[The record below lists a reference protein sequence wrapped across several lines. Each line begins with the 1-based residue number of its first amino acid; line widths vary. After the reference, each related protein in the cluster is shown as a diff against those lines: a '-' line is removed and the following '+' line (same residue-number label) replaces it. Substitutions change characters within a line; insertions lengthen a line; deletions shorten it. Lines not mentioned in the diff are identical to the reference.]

1 MMARAA
7 GRTAV
12 PGSVT
17 AVAASGARGSRS
29 RRETAHAHQRGK
41 VRLVVG
47 PGPISSSQSAKGTTG
62 RSVAVGAAEQESCM
76 LCTSVTATDVA
87 GCLVQIDEAAAAGV
101 DVVELRLDF
110 LSEHFEVAELVSRC
124 ASRGVRSIATY
135 RPTWEGGQYDGD
147 EDARLQV
154 LVEASRSGASYVDL
168 EYKLG
173 EERLLSLKREVGCGV
188 IVSDHDYERTGS
200 WEDLNRLVSS
210 MRDRGADVAKVATTA
225 RSTSDAFRMLQL
237 ARQESGE
244 GRPTIAL
251 AMGEAGLPS
260 RLLAPK
266 YGAFLTFG
274 ALVAGKES
282 APGQPSLRDMTQV
295 YRLRDQDSETR
306 VFGVIGDPIKHS
318 MSPVIHNAAFGS
330 IGENA
335 VYLPFL
341 VEDAEDFMQ
350 TFRAHDFSGCSVTIP
365 HKERV
370 GAHCDVVDEV
380 AASIG
385 AVNTVVSSGEGVLSA
400 SNTDWSAAISAIE
413 EGLGGPGT
421 LEGRRVCI
429 LGSGG
434 TARALAFGAIA
445 RGASSVAI
453 ANRTLSKADAL
464 AAELGDDR
472 VRAMSLG
479 DLEGSHDSGGVL
491 INTTSVGMS
500 GENEGRSPV
509 TGEVVSRF
517 DLVFDAIYNPLETEL
532 LREASARG
540 KATVSGVE
548 MFIGQAEE
556 QFRLFTGGKADPPVG
571 LMREVVMSRLS
582 KN

>member
-1 MMARAA
+1 MAKSV
-7 GRTAV
+7 V
-12 PGSVT
+12 P
-17 AVAASGARGSRS
+17 
-29 RRETAHAHQRGK
+29 
-41 VRLVVG
+41 
-47 PGPISSSQSAKGTTG
+47 
-62 RSVAVGAAEQESCM
+62 
-76 LCTSVTATDVA
+76 
-87 GCLVQIDEAAAAGV
+87 
-101 DVVELRLDF
+101 
-110 LSEHFEVAELVSRC
+110 
-124 ASRGVRSIATY
+124 
-135 RPTWEGGQYDGD
+135 
-147 EDARLQV
+147 
-154 LVEASRSGASYVDL
+154 
-168 EYKLG
+168 
-173 EERLLSLKREVGCGV
+173 
-188 IVSDHDYERTGS
+188 
-200 WEDLNRLVSS
+200 
-210 MRDRGADVAKVATTA
+210 
-225 RSTSDAFRMLQL
+225 
-237 ARQESGE
+237 
-244 GRPTIAL
+244 
-251 AMGEAGLPS
+251 
-260 RLLAPK
+260 
-266 YGAFLTFG
+266 
-274 ALVAGKES
+274 
-282 APGQPSLRDMTQV
+282 
-295 YRLRDQDSETR
+295 
-306 VFGVIGDPIKHS
+306 
-318 MSPVIHNAAFGS
+318 
-330 IGENA
+330 
-335 VYLPFL
+335 
-341 VEDAEDFMQ
+341 
-350 TFRAHDFSGCSVTIP
+350 
-365 HKERV
+365 
-370 GAHCDVVDEV
+370 
-380 AASIG
+380 
-385 AVNTVVSSGEGVLSA
+385 
-400 SNTDWSAAISAIE
+400 SAAISAIE

-479 DLEGSHDSGGVL
+479 DLEGSRDSGGVL